1 MVFKSFFVVAAC
13 VASLVKCAPTKLKG
27 RQAPAGVPDF
37 VLKYGK
43 YLTVLV
49 IVG

>member
-1 MVFKSFFVVAAC
+1 MVSKPFFVVAAC
-13 VASLVKCAPTKLKG
+13 AGAVVRCAPTKLQE

-43 YLTVLV
+43 
-49 IVG
+49 